1 MDDNKLIEFLRKILP
16 IVEEELAT
24 GITNV
29 FEFSQDDNDI
39 KLNIEKYQTISL
51 NKYYTE
57 GNVSKKILIKL
68 ANLNSNLCVNINYFQ
83 ILKFF

>member
-1 MDDNKLIEFLRKILP
+1 MDDDKLIAFLRKILP

-29 FEFSQDDNDI
+29 FEFSQDDSDS

-57 GNVSKKILIKL
+57 GDVSIRILL
-68 ANLNSNLCVNINYFQ
+68 
-83 ILKFF
+83 